1 MSEDS
6 YHDDPIEEPQS
17 RSPRTLVVTTGAFI
31 LGALLVFQGTFASN
45 IALNSDAGVEFG
57 QGIAVAAACSGN
69 TNLRVAP
76 TASFAN
82 AVNAG
87 SHYFKSVS
95 VTNIPT
101 SCRFK
106 ELKLSIYDDS
116 KANPETLFGAK
127 TSINVFFNSNV
138 FYTSAVDSNYVMVD
152 TTTSDCSSGGGTCY
166 GFTATFINP
175 SLLSSKVGKLVI
187 QSQENSIS
195 LTCLQ
200 SGNLCVWERAD
211 SLSTFIQWNG
221 ISASSDGTKQIAC
234 MNANYVYVSTNSGS
248 NWTQT
253 SLPFGY
259 WSGCSSNGDGTKLA
273 AGLQGGYIYTS
284 DDSGA
289 TWTPRPSSGSRNWQ
303 AISSSY
309 DGTKLAAIVVG
320 GCLCISTDS
329 GVTWTD
335 RSPTLQ
341 NWFSIASSSDG
352 TKLAVVTWYNSTWT
366 SADSG
371 VTWIRRDSAPSGA
384 NYSIASSSDGT
395 RLAIASQGNWTDAGY
410 IWTSTDSGA
419 TWTSRESA
427 GLRPWT
433 SIASS
438 SDGRILGA
446 VALEGNL
453 WTSIDSGATWT
464 NQTESLG
471 PKTWNK
477 IISTSGGTN
486 FFATS
491 IGNDLGS
498 MYRVAN

>member
-1 MSEDS
+1 M
-6 YHDDPIEEPQS
+6 
-17 RSPRTLVVTTGAFI
+17 
-31 LGALLVFQGTFASN
+31 
-45 IALNSDAGVEFG
+45 
-57 QGIAVAAACSGN
+57 
-69 TNLRVAP
+69 
-76 TASFAN
+76 
-82 AVNAG
+82 
-87 SHYFKSVS
+87 
-95 VTNIPT
+95 
-101 SCRFK
+101 
-106 ELKLSIYDDS
+106 
-116 KANPETLFGAK
+116 
-127 TSINVFFNSNV
+127 
-138 FYTSAVDSNYVMVD
+138 
-152 TTTSDCSSGGGTCY
+152 
-166 GFTATFINP
+166 
-175 SLLSSKVGKLVI
+175 
-187 QSQENSIS
+187 
-195 LTCLQ
+195 
-200 SGNLCVWERAD
+200 
-211 SLSTFIQWNG
+211 
-221 ISASSDGTKQIAC
+221 
-234 MNANYVYVSTNSGS
+234 
-248 NWTQT
+248 
-253 SLPFGY
+253 
-259 WSGCSSNGDGTKLA
+259 
-273 AGLQGGYIYTS
+273 
-284 DDSGA
+284 
-289 TWTPRPSSGSRNWQ
+289 
-303 AISSSY
+303 
-309 DGTKLAAIVVG
+309 
-320 GCLCISTDS
+320 
-329 GVTWTD
+329 
-335 RSPTLQ
+335 
-341 NWFSIASSSDG
+341 
-352 TKLAVVTWYNSTWT
+352 TWYNSTWT

>member
-17 RSPRTLVVTTGAFI
+17 RSPRTLFVTSGAFI

-76 TASFAN
+76 TASFTN

-200 SGNLCVWERAD
+200 
-211 SLSTFIQWNG
+211 
-221 ISASSDGTKQIAC
+221 K
-234 MNANYVYVSTNSGS
+234 MGS
-248 NWTQT
+248 
-253 SLPFGY
+253 
-259 WSGCSSNGDGTKLA
+259 C
-273 AGLQGGYIYTS
+273 
-284 DDSGA
+284 
-289 TWTPRPSSGSRNWQ
+289 R
-303 AISSSY
+303 
-309 DGTKLAAIVVG
+309 
-320 GCLCISTDS
+320 
-329 GVTWTD
+329 
-335 RSPTLQ
+335 
-341 NWFSIASSSDG
+341 
-352 TKLAVVTWYNSTWT
+352 
-366 SADSG
+366 
-371 VTWIRRDSAPSGA
+371 
-384 NYSIASSSDGT
+384 
-395 RLAIASQGNWTDAGY
+395 
-410 IWTSTDSGA
+410 
-419 TWTSRESA
+419 
-427 GLRPWT
+427 
-433 SIASS
+433 
-438 SDGRILGA
+438 
-446 VALEGNL
+446 
-453 WTSIDSGATWT
+453 
-464 NQTESLG
+464 
-471 PKTWNK
+471 
-477 IISTSGGTN
+477 
-486 FFATS
+486 
-491 IGNDLGS
+491 
-498 MYRVAN
+498 

>member
-1 MSEDS
+1 MSEEF
-6 YHDDPIEEPQS
+6 YHDDPAEEIP
-17 RSPRTLVVTTGAFI
+17 RSKLRTQLLTTGAVI
-31 LGALLVFQGTFASN
+31 LGSILFFQGTFAGDISVSSGSG
-45 IALNSDAGVEFG
+45 IEFG
-57 QGIAVAAACSGN
+57 QGIAVAAACSGD

-76 TASFAN
+76 TATFAN
-82 AVNAG
+82 TTNAG
-87 SHYFKSVS
+87 AHYLQSVS
-95 VTNIPT
+95 VTNIPI

-116 KANPETLFGAK
+116 TFNPETLFGAT
-127 TSINVFFNSNV
+127 TSLKVFLNSDV
-138 FYTSAVDSNYVMVD
+138 FYTSAFDSNYVMIG
-152 TTTSDCSSGGGTCY
+152 TTTSGCSSGGGSCY

-175 SLLSSKVGKLVI
+175 SLLSSKVAKLTI
-187 QSQENSIS
+187 QSQENTIS

-200 SGNLCVWERAD
+200 SGSTCIWERAD
-211 SLSTFIQWNG
+211 SLSTYIQWNG
-221 ISASSDGTKQIAC
+221 VSVSSDGTKQIAC
-234 MNANYVYVSTNSGS
+234 MNANYVYVSTDSGS

-273 AGLQGGYIYTS
+273 VGRQGGFIYTS
-284 DDSGA
+284 ADSGA
-289 TWTPRPSSGSRNWQ
+289 TWTPQPLSGSRNWQ
-303 AISSSY
+303 AISSSF

-335 RSPTLQ
+335 RSPTQQ

-352 TKLAVVTWYNSTWT
+352 TKLAAVTWYNSTWT

-371 VTWIRRDSAPSGA
+371 LTWSRRDSAPFGA

-395 RLAIASQGNWTDAGY
+395 RLVIAEQGNWTYAGY

-433 SIASS
+433 SVASS

-446 VALEGNL
+446 VANEGHI